1 LLDIFDC
8 VVCNS
13 INPDFS
19 GHFWDFTDM
28 KEKDFHKLT
37 DGEKNALVAE
47 KVAGYKKLRTVNT
60 YGENWATFG
69 TSPVGKRGIIPNY
82 RHDMNLCM
90 ELVKDYARFHL
101 TKRSEHSLLPKWR
114 CDIRD
119 KETYLTIGGDADT
132 PQEAI
137 IIACLKAEGVLED

>member
-1 LLDIFDC
+1 MALYRLC
-8 VVCNS
+8 ECETTEHK
-13 INPDFS
+13 
-19 GHFWDFTDM
+19 GLTM

-37 DGEKNALVAE
+37 DEEKNALVAE
-47 KVAGYKKLRTVNT
+47 KVMGWTHTNFSDGKDYENMLDYGCWVDDTGEIVWYADKKFEPL
-60 YGENWATFG
+60 
-69 TSPVGKRGIIPNY
+69 S
-82 RHDMNLCM
+82 DMNLCM

-137 IIACLKAEGVLED
+137 IIAVLKAEEVLED